1 MYHNDANFNNV
12 SIRERE
18 QKMDN
23 LTTKVFNKIDELSQK
38 YFNVLI
44 DVCNIESKSEDKEG
58 IDQVGRYFENIAK
71 EMCYV
76 IKKKEFE
83 KAGDVYSFTYNPKGK
98 KKQISLSAHMDTVHV
113 KGAFGYPPTRIEGDY
128 VYGPGVN
135 DSKGNI
141 AVQLLVMEALKE
153 CGYDE
158 RPVKLILQ
166 SDEEVNSCLSEHKTL
181 EFMVDEARGSAA
193 FLNAENI
200 GPNRALTIG
209 RKGITSYKIT
219 VKGKKIHAGWCVAGA
234 SAIKEAAYKII
245 EFEKN
250 NDNDGITFNC
260 GIING
265 GGVTNIVA
273 DTCEIGVEYRFK
285 NMEQKKIADEKFE
298 RILKTSYV
306 EGTSST
312 AQQLSTRLPMEA
324 NEQNKNLVKII
335 NEICKKVNIEPFKME
350 ETPGGADSAYPSLA
364 GIPTVDSIGIE
375 GSGAHTLNERARIS
389 SIPEMAKVVA
399 AIILHFPE

>member
-1 MYHNDANFNNV
+1 MNELTKNV
-12 SIRERE
+12 FE
-18 QKMDN
+18 
-23 LTTKVFNKIDELSQK
+23 KIDELAEK
-38 YFNVLI
+38 YLNVLI
-44 DVCNIESKSEDKEG
+44 DACNIESKTEDKESV
-58 IDQVGRYFENIAK
+58 DKVGAYFESIAK
-71 EMCYV
+71 DMGYI

-83 KAGDVYSFTYNPKGK
+83 KAGNVYSFTYNPDGK

-141 AVQLLVMEALKE
+141 AVQLLVMEALKS

-166 SDEEVNSCLSEHKTL
+166 SDEEVNSCLSDQKTL
-181 EFMVDEARGSAA
+181 EFMVEEAKGSAA

-200 GPNRALTIG
+200 EADRLLTVG
-209 RKGITSYKIT
+209 RKGITSCKIIIN
-219 VKGKKIHAGWCVAGA
+219 GKKVHAGWCVNGA
-234 SAIKEAAYKII
+234 NAIKEAAYKII
-245 EFEKN
+245 ELEKD
-250 NDNDGITFNC
+250 NDNEGITFNC

-265 GGVTNIVA
+265 GGVTNIVP
-273 DTCEIGVEYRFK
+273 DTCELYVEYRFK

-298 RILKTSYV
+298 RIVKTSFV
-306 EGTSST
+306 EGTYSSFERINN
-312 AQQLSTRLPMEA
+312 RLPMEA
-324 NEQNKNLVKII
+324 DDKNKKLVEII
-335 NEICKKVNIEPFKME
+335 NDICKQVDIEPFDMA

-375 GSGAHTLNERARIS
+375 GSGAHTLNENARIS

-399 AIILHFPE
+399 AVIINFPE